1 MTNPL
6 RHQSRRDLLDRGL
19 SVDEVRSARRRGALT
34 RLARGLY
41 VDAPAFDQLTADERY
56 RVRIGALAARSPG
69 LVVSHQSAAALLGLP
84 LLTPP
89 DHVHFTRPGRGG
101 FRRTDELVVHP
112 GALPDADLTV
122 RDDILLTSAARTVVD
137 VALTVSVYPA
147 VVVADPRRSIAG

>member
-56 RVRIGALAARSPG
+56 RVRIGALAARSP
-69 LVVSHQSAAALLGLP
+69 VWSSA
-84 LLTPP
+84 
-89 DHVHFTRPGRGG
+89 
-101 FRRTDELVVHP
+101 
-112 GALPDADLTV
+112 
-122 RDDILLTSAARTVVD
+122 TS
-137 VALTVSVYPA
+137 
-147 VVVADPRRSIAG
+147 PRRRCSACRC